1 MKYGYVRI
9 IAKGQMIEDQ
19 VQELLDAGVDIIYK
33 EKYTGEATYRPVFEK
48 LLNTLRPQDIL
59 VVTKFSG
66 FARNTH
72 EALEVMQLLFDRKV
86 AINIL
91 DVGLVDETPTGK
103 LIFTVFSAFA
113 QFEREIIR
121 TRTQEGKKYA
131 REHNPNYREGRKRI
145 YSDAQIENAY
155 KLKVHGKPFREISK
169 ISGISVATLK
179 RRFAML
185 HLNNKRSK
193 P

>member
-33 EKYTGEATYRPVFEK
+33 EKYTGEATHRPVFEK

-155 KLKVHGKPFREISK
+155 KLKAHGKSFREISK

>member
-9 IAKGQMIEDQ
+9 IAEGQMIEDQ
-19 VQELLDAGVDIIYK
+19 VQALLGAGVDIIYK
-33 EKYTGEATYRPVFEK
+33 EKYTSEATYRPVFER
-48 LLNTLRPQDIL
+48 LLNTLGPQDVI

-72 EALEVMQLLFDRKV
+72 EALEVMQVLFNRKV

-113 QFEREIIR
+113 KFEREMIL
-121 TRTQEGKKYA
+121 TRTQEGKNMH
-131 REHNPNYREGRKRI
+131 ENIIPI
-145 YSDAQIENAY
+145 IEKDVNAY
-155 KLKVHGKPFREISK
+155 IVMHNRIRLQMEN
-169 ISGISVATLK
+169 L
-179 RRFAML
+179 
-185 HLNNKRSK
+185 
-193 P
+193 

>member
-33 EKYTGEATYRPVFEK
+33 EKYTGKTTYRPVFEK

>member
-9 IAKGQMIEDQ
+9 ITEGQMIEDQ
-19 VQELLDAGVDIIYK
+19 VQALLDAGVDIIYK
-33 EKYTGEATYRPVFEK
+33 EKDTREATYRPVFEK
-48 LLNTLRPQDIL
+48 LLNTLGPQDVL

-72 EALEVMQLLFDRKV
+72 EALEVMQVLFDRKV

-103 LIFTVFSAFA
+103 LIFTVFSAFVK
-113 QFEREIIR
+113 FEREMIL

-145 YSDAQIENAY
+145 YSDAQIESAY
-155 KLKVHGKPFREISK
+155 KWKTCGKTFREVST

-185 HLNNKRSK
+185 HLNSKSSK